1 MSAESAE
8 ERPRSKVSV
17 LSTTAGALDRDSNAG
32 SRARRP
38 HEVGGDQPRPASMQ
52 VPNEAYLLCANDF
65 SVHISYTHELIKFII
80 FFKKNHTYS
89 FDTISYI
96 FII

>member
-8 ERPRSKVSV
+8 ERSRSKVSV
-17 LSTTAGALDRDSNAG
+17 LSTTAGARSSSAAIDRDSNAG

-65 SVHISYTHELIKFII
+65 SVHIFYTHM
-80 FFKKNHTYS
+80 N
-89 FDTISYI
+89 
-96 FII
+96 